1 MDILNCLPNNLLMS
15 ICVVQLLAIVKSDN
29 MNIQVFVSSL
39 FFIVLD
45 IYLGAELLS
54 HMVILCLI

>member
-1 MDILNCLPNNLLMS
+1 MS
-15 ICVVQLLAIVKSDN
+15 ICVVHLLAIVKSDN

-39 FFIVLD
+39 FLIVLD

-54 HMVILCLI
+54 HMVILCLT

>member
-15 ICVVQLLAIVKSDN
+15 ICVVHLLAIVKSDN

>member
-15 ICVVQLLAIVKSDN
+15 ICVVHLLAIVKSDN
-29 MNIQVFVSSL
+29 MNIQVFVSNL
-39 FFIVLD
+39 FLIVLD

-54 HMVILCLI
+54 HMVILCLT